1 MEIQFVFVSDGTH
14 SCNAIDRTSMEKA
27 DLTDDMDRKGNFKMM
42 VENHLPDNADCEDFQ
57 SVGMI
62 QQLFIKS
69 EDIHNDEANPTTA
82 LDREP
87 DVNWEIDNKNTL
99 EVDVNMKTD
108 NAINNLNECDINTN
122 LITELVL
129 SRIKNEYSELDN
141 IDEYTASNNEDLNVH
156 LSEVNPAIDVDSE
169 DVKGTEITGGF
180 TTKSE
185 GGVGVDATSDVT
197 LNGYLASGCSFT
209 DLYYS
214 YRLGIS
220 TISKIVREVCDILW
234 SCLVEE
240 CIPKLTKERFE
251 SVAAGFEKRAN
262 FFHCIGAVDGKHIR
276 IVKPEFSGSLYYNYK
291 SYFSVVLMAVADSN
305 YRFIYVDV
313 GAYGSERDS
322 SIFKESSLWKS
333 IQKKSLELPSAKP
346 LSGSEASNV
355 PYFLIGDEAFGLNI
369 NLLRPFGGKEL
380 SQKKRI
386 FNYRLSRARRYVEC
400 SNSNK
405 WRILHR
411 SLNVNTDF
419 AVSIVKACVVLHN
432 FVRERDG
439 YNFEDTM
446 TVVGMNDLPA
456 QANMQGG
463 RAANNIRNVL
473 SDYFLTEVGKVSWQ
487 LSKI

>member
-1 MEIQFVFVSDGTH
+1 MVRIFIRPYDPPAGQHPGALFTWVDGCVRKSGPLFARYFSLPLIMMDSRRKTILFALLKHRRKKQRNRQIWVHPLLESRYLEGAFFVLF
-14 SCNAIDRTSMEKA
+14 
-27 DLTDDMDRKGNFKMM
+27 
-42 VENHLPDNADCEDFQ
+42 
-57 SVGMI
+57 
-62 QQLFIKS
+62 QQLKEDETKFLNYFRKS
-69 EDIHNDEANPTTA
+69 VSSFDELLQRVQTQLQRQDT
-82 LDREP
+82 
-87 DVNWEIDNKNTL
+87 
-99 EVDVNMKTD
+99 NMR
-108 NAINNLNECDINTN
+108 NCIQPEQMLA
-122 LITELVL
+122 
-129 SRIKNEYSELDN
+129 
-141 IDEYTASNNEDLNVH
+141 
-156 LSEVNPAIDVDSE
+156 
-169 DVKGTEITGGF
+169 
-180 TTKSE
+180 
-185 GGVGVDATSDVT
+185 VT
-197 LNGYLASGCSFT
+197 LRYLASGCSFT

-305 YRFIYVDV
+305 CRFIYVVV
-313 GAYGSERDS
+313 GAYGSECDS

-333 IQKKSLELPSAKP
+333 IQRKSLELPSAKP
-346 LSGSEASNV
+346 LPGSEAPNV

-400 SNSNK
+400 SFGILTNK

-456 QANMQGG
+456 QANMQG
-463 RAANNIRNVL
+463 
-473 SDYFLTEVGKVSWQ
+473 Q
-487 LSKI
+487 LIISEMFQVTIF

>member
-1 MEIQFVFVSDGTH
+1 MVRIFIRPYDRPAGQHPGTLFTRVDGCVRKSGPLFARYFSLPLIMMNSRRKTILFALLKHRRKKQRNRQIWVHPLLESRYLEGAFFVLF
-14 SCNAIDRTSMEKA
+14 
-27 DLTDDMDRKGNFKMM
+27 
-42 VENHLPDNADCEDFQ
+42 
-57 SVGMI
+57 
-62 QQLFIKS
+62 QQLK
-69 EDIHNDEANPTTA
+69 EDETKFLNYFRMSVSSFDELLQRVQTQLQRQDT
-82 LDREP
+82 
-87 DVNWEIDNKNTL
+87 
-99 EVDVNMKTD
+99 NMR
-108 NAINNLNECDINTN
+108 NCIQPEQMLA
-122 LITELVL
+122 
-129 SRIKNEYSELDN
+129 
-141 IDEYTASNNEDLNVH
+141 
-156 LSEVNPAIDVDSE
+156 
-169 DVKGTEITGGF
+169 
-180 TTKSE
+180 
-185 GGVGVDATSDVT
+185 VT
-197 LNGYLASGCSFT
+197 LRYLASGCSFT

>member
-1 MEIQFVFVSDGTH
+1 MVRIFIRPYDRPAGQHPGTLFTRVDGCVRKSGPLFARYFSLPLIMMNSRRKTILFALLKHRRKKQRNRQIWVHPLLESRYLEGAFFVLF
-14 SCNAIDRTSMEKA
+14 
-27 DLTDDMDRKGNFKMM
+27 
-42 VENHLPDNADCEDFQ
+42 
-57 SVGMI
+57 
-62 QQLFIKS
+62 QQLK
-69 EDIHNDEANPTTA
+69 EDETKFLNYFRMSVSSFDELLQRVQTQLQRQDT
-82 LDREP
+82 
-87 DVNWEIDNKNTL
+87 
-99 EVDVNMKTD
+99 NMR
-108 NAINNLNECDINTN
+108 NCIQPEQMLA
-122 LITELVL
+122 
-129 SRIKNEYSELDN
+129 
-141 IDEYTASNNEDLNVH
+141 
-156 LSEVNPAIDVDSE
+156 
-169 DVKGTEITGGF
+169 
-180 TTKSE
+180 
-185 GGVGVDATSDVT
+185 VT
-197 LNGYLASGCSFT
+197 LRYLASGCSFT

-251 SVAAGFEKRAN
+251 SVAAGFKKRAN

-313 GAYGSERDS
+313 GAYGSECDS

>member
-1 MEIQFVFVSDGTH
+1 MRNCIQPEQML
-14 SCNAIDRTSMEKA
+14 A
-27 DLTDDMDRKGNFKMM
+27 
-42 VENHLPDNADCEDFQ
+42 
-57 SVGMI
+57 
-62 QQLFIKS
+62 
-69 EDIHNDEANPTTA
+69 
-82 LDREP
+82 
-87 DVNWEIDNKNTL
+87 
-99 EVDVNMKTD
+99 
-108 NAINNLNECDINTN
+108 
-122 LITELVL
+122 
-129 SRIKNEYSELDN
+129 
-141 IDEYTASNNEDLNVH
+141 
-156 LSEVNPAIDVDSE
+156 
-169 DVKGTEITGGF
+169 
-180 TTKSE
+180 
-185 GGVGVDATSDVT
+185 VT
-197 LNGYLASGCSFT
+197 LRYLASGCSFT

-214 YRLGIS
+214 YRLRIS

-313 GAYGSERDS
+313 GAYGSECDS

-346 LSGSEASNV
+346 LPGSEAPNV
-355 PYFLIGDEAFGLNI
+355 PYFLIGDESFGLNI

-400 SNSNK
+400 SFGILTNK